1 MLVRRKITAII
12 VAAAV
17 LIGVAGCYPSA
28 AGAIDRLREFAT
40 SLEGVTGVDSLRDTP
55 ENMAFPFGG
64 NALGT
69 AGVRIDGEDWA
80 EHLDEV
86 AEAVRDWLE
95 TEQSDEKVTL
105 SVAIIV
111 PFGGIGVTNSAD
123 ETAQR
128 AALLIDLAGDTH
140 LTSARIGYDLSGT
153 VDTQNPTIT
162 VGRSDN
168 SSLRQV
174 VTDWQPRFAEVSGGG
189 MVIEQTQTV
198 ASAPAEAASVDS
210 IIGGERLY
218 AGQTAD
224 TLETPVMQW
233 AIAMDEAEVA
243 GWRVSN
249 PLDGDAS
256 ATVAAPSVGEVDAL
270 EAFARGT
277 AGVEQLQSLT
287 IAAPGF
293 IVISQDGPP
302 SGVRTLATT
311 LAESGD
317 YGTVE
322 VSQSAL
328 SVGEITPVLARQLV
342 ASTASLAP
350 ATLAFTTTI
359 DGISLQVDGTDVV
372 YLAEI
377 VPGLLDL
384 DPSAT
389 GDVALRLLD
398 DGDLWAEWAG
408 AYETT
413 RVEAL
418 FAAAH
423 DATVTR
429 GAGIQVT
436 MGEGKDQ
443 FRLAF
448 DAAQSLDE
456 ADVWVGNTT
465 KADDRHRAA
474 IAAWNAL
481 SR

>member
-1 MLVRRKITAII
+1 MLLRRKITAIV

-17 LIGVAGCYPSA
+17 LVGVAGCYPSA

-40 SLEGVTGVDSLRDTP
+40 TLEGVTGVESLRDTP

-80 EHLDEV
+80 DHINEV

-105 SVAIIV
+105 SVAILV

-140 LTSARIGYDLSGT
+140 LTSARVGYDPAGT
-153 VDTQNPTIT
+153 VDAQDPTIV
-162 VGRSDN
+162 VGRSHD

-198 ASAPAEAASVDS
+198 ASAPAEPASVDS
-210 IIGGERLY
+210 TIGGERLY
-218 AGQTAD
+218 SGQTAE

-233 AIAMDEAEVA
+233 AIAVDEAHVA

-249 PLDGDAS
+249 PVEGGSS
-256 ATVAAPSVGEVDAL
+256 ATVAAASVSEVDGL

-277 AGVEQLQSLT
+277 AGAEQLESLT
-287 IAAPGF
+287 IVAPGLT
-293 IVISQDGPP
+293 VISHDGPP

-328 SVGEITPVLARQLV
+328 SVGEITPRLARELV

-350 ATLAFTTTI
+350 ATLAFTTTL
-359 DGISLQVDGTDVV
+359 DGISLQVDGTDVA

-384 DPSAT
+384 DPTSS
-389 GDVALRLLD
+389 GDVALRILD
-398 DGDLWAEWAG
+398 DGDLWAQWAG
-408 AYETT
+408 AYDAD
-413 RVEAL
+413 RVESL
-418 FAAAH
+418 FEAAH

-436 MGEGKDQ
+436 MGDGKDQ

-448 DAAQSLDE
+448 DAAPTLDE
-456 ADVWVGNTT
+456 ADVWVGNTA
-465 KADDRHRAA
+465 KPDDRHRAA

-481 SR
+481 AR